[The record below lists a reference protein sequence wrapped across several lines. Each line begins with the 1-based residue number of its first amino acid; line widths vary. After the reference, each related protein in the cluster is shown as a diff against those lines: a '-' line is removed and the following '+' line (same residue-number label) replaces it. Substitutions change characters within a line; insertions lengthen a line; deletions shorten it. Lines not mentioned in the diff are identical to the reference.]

1 MARRVQRKDGK
12 YTISV
17 VAEMFDVH
25 PQTLRMYEREGLLE
39 PGRSEGKTRL
49 YSDEDLERVE
59 MILTLTREMGVNLAG
74 VEVII
79 DLRAKLVLAVE
90 RLTEFEEIFR
100 SDVMQELRDQLRYVS
115 PDKGAMIPPRSAKLV
130 RMKRRAN

>member
-115 PDKGAMIPPRSAKLV
+115 PDKGAMIPLRSAKLV

>member
-115 PDKGAMIPPRSAKLV
+115 PDKGAMIPLRSAKLV
-130 RMKRRAN
+130 RMKRRVN